1 MATLPQPDVLVEQ
14 VFEAPT
20 PTLIPPSLPVVVIG
34 VNNQIEFR
42 QTAGAYDGTSAAF
55 TYPNLISGAA
65 VDTATVEAHLFTSL
79 GVFKLLPAD
88 LTITTSDVTVG
99 ANAQVDRE
107 VVATRSSGKTA
118 APTVTAPP
126 HPTDGVTSGLTL
138 TSAGSTFVVDGIL
151 PGMTLH
157 IIEGTDAGSFI
168 VDSVTSDTVLVVKA
182 TPWTGFTAF
191 TGDTGHTFFIPVDL
205 AVFEDLTID
214 FFKAGVAPQQ
224 DLTILSGGDL
234 SRPAMKVEKILSA
247 TQIAINAIIVK
258 GTDTGETTVSTNT
271 FDDSG
276 EDFTAN
282 GTKIGDLL
290 VIEEGADISVRTIT
304 AIPLATQLTVDGS
317 AFSATATTLDYR
329 IVATLAA
336 ASNVQYKIDET
347 NFELTGSVLLS
358 YTALRTDNIGKLVQL
373 QTLTDINGKLGAA
386 VPENPLAF
394 AASMAN
400 LNTDTT
406 LFATAVAADTVA
418 DFTLASEFLENE
430 DVYALNILTQD
441 PTVAQIFSAHVT
453 QQSDIDS
460 KHERIVFIN
469 RALFVQSTKT
479 DEDPADT
486 GALITNNTSP
496 TLDEFDDSTADF
508 VTDGIIQ
515 GDEIEFTHTT
525 AGVDV
530 SETTR
535 VFSVTD
541 LDTLV
546 LVDGLTAGFITA
558 WNTAAG
564 LGDAAYTIK
573 SATLDKFEQADN
585 IADFSES
592 FANRRVYNIWPDLV
606 EITFTDET
614 KETTF
619 QTAAEIAD
627 PALLGGGDIT
637 AVLPGYFLGSMIA
650 GMVPGNDPEQPFTN
664 FNIIGAIGLRNSNR
678 YFSDTQLDTVATGGT
693 YIVVQDAVDG
703 PVSSRHQL
711 STNVLT
717 IETRELSITK
727 VVDFTAKFLRGALRP
742 YIGKF
747 NITDI
752 YLEQLRTVVD
762 GVLKDLIAQGVL
774 IDGTIVSLEQSVDQP
789 DTVLIE
795 IDLQVPFPA
804 NFIRITLLV

>member
-1 MATLPQPDVLVEQ
+1 MTTLPQPDVLVEQ
-14 VFEAPT
+14 VFVEPT

-42 QTAGAYDGTSAAF
+42 QSAGAYDGTSTAF
-55 TYPNLISGAA
+55 TYPNLISGAG
-65 VDTATVEAHLFTSL
+65 VDVATVEVHLFTSL
-79 GVFKLLPAD
+79 GVFKLLDGD

-99 ANAQVDRE
+99 DNARVDRE
-107 VVATRSSGKTA
+107 VVASRPSGRTV
-118 APTVTAPP
+118 APTITAPP
-126 HPTDGVTSGLTL
+126 HPTDGVTSGTTTF
-138 TSAGSTFVVDGIL
+138 TSAGSTFIVDGIL
-151 PGMTLH
+151 PGMTLR
-157 IIEGTDAGSFI
+157 IIDGTDLGTFEVA
-168 VDSVTSDTVLVVKA
+168 SVTSDTVLEVKL
-182 TPWTGFTAF
+182 TPWTGFTGF
-191 TGDTGHTFFIPVDL
+191 SGDTGHTFFIPVDL

-214 FFKAGVAPQQ
+214 FFNAGVAPQQ
-224 DLTILSGGDL
+224 DLTILSGVDS

-247 TQIAINAIIVK
+247 TQIAINSDIVESAA
-258 GTDTGETTVSTNT
+258 GETTMSTND
-271 FDDSG
+271 FDDATA
-276 EDFTAN
+276 DFFN
-282 GTKIGDLL
+282 DGTKVGDIL
-290 VIEEGADISVRTIT
+290 VIEEGADLGVRTIT

-317 AFSATATTLDYR
+317 AFGATASTLDYR
-329 IVATLAA
+329 ISATLAA
-336 ASNVQYKIDET
+336 ASNVQYKIDEV
-347 NFELTGSVLLS
+347 NFELTGTALVS
-358 YTALRTDNIGKLVQL
+358 YTARRTDNVGKLVQL
-373 QTLTDINGKLGAA
+373 QNLSDISSKLGAA

-394 AASMAN
+394 AASQAN

-453 QQSDIDS
+453 QQSDVDQ

-469 RALFVQSTKT
+469 RALFIQETKT

-486 GALITNNTSP
+486 SALITNNTSP

-515 GDEIEFTHTT
+515 GDEITLTHTT
-525 AGVDV
+525 AGVDT

-546 LVDGLTAGFITA
+546 LVDGLTASFITA

-564 LGDAAYTIK
+564 LGNAAYTIK
-573 SATLDKFEQADN
+573 SGALDKFEQADN

-606 EITFTDET
+606 EITFTDTT
-614 KETTF
+614 KVTTF
-619 QTAAEIAD
+619 LTDAEIAD
-627 PALLGGGDIT
+627 PTLLGGGDIT
-637 AVLPGYFLGSMIA
+637 SVLPGYFLGSMIA

-678 YFSDTQLDTVATGGT
+678 YFSDTQLDTIATGGT
-693 YIVVQDAVDG
+693 YIVVQDSVDG
-703 PVSSRHQL
+703 PVFSRHQL

-727 VVDFTAKFLRGALRP
+727 VVDFTAKFLRAALRP

-747 NITDI
+747 NITTI

-762 GVLKDLIAQGVL
+762 GVLKELISQAVL
-774 IDGTIVSLEQSVDQP
+774 IDGGIVTLEQSESAP
-789 DTVLIE
+789 DTVLLE
-795 IDLQVPFPA
+795 IDIQVPFPA